1 MNHMFRLMLG
11 VLLLAAPPAT
21 AQTDYSIGA
30 QDVLTITV
38 YDQDDLS
45 GKFTVDADG
54 TLTFPLI
61 GRVKAG
67 GLTLRTL
74 EEDLRKKLADGYLR
88 NPQVSVS
95 MEQYRSQ
102 RIFVMGEV
110 RSPGAYQLTGDM
122 TIIEAIARAGSTTP
136 QAADGMMI
144 VRPKEGSK
152 ADGPV
157 LATDDHSEV
166 IRVNLRE
173 IQEGAL
179 SKNVQLLDG
188 DTLVVQKARSVYVFG
203 QVRAPGAY
211 PVDKDTTVLQAMSLA
226 GGVTD
231 RGSTGRIKIVRT
243 VDGKKKEIKVKLTDI
258 VEPGDTI
265 IVAERF
271 F

>member
-1 MNHMFRLMLG
+1 MTRIFTFAAA
-11 VLLLAAPPAT
+11 LALTVTTLAQ
-21 AQTDYSIGA
+21 AQTDYSIGP

-38 YDQDDLS
+38 YDQADLS
-45 GKFTVDADG
+45 GKFTVDPDG
-54 TLTFPLI
+54 TLTFPLL

-67 GLTLRTL
+67 GLTLRGL
-74 EEDLRKKLADGYLR
+74 EQDLTKRLADGYLR

-95 MEQYRSQ
+95 MDQYRSQ

-110 RSPGAYQLTGDM
+110 RAPGAYQLTGDM

-136 QAADGMMI
+136 QAADEMMI
-144 VRPKEGSK
+144 VRPKEGAK
-152 ADGPV
+152 EGPA
-157 LATDDHSEV
+157 LPTDTDSEV
-166 IRVNLRE
+166 IRINLRE

-179 SKNVQLLDG
+179 SKNVELRDG

-203 QVRAPGAY
+203 QVKAPGAY
-211 PVDKDTTVLQAMSLA
+211 AVDKDTTVLQALSLA

-231 RGSTGRIKIVRT
+231 RGSTGRIKIVRA
-243 VDGKKKEIKVKLTDI
+243 VDGKKKELKVKLTDL

>member
-1 MNHMFRLMLG
+1 MTAFLRVFAGVMLLSVG
-11 VLLLAAPPAT
+11 AL
-21 AQTDYSIGA
+21 AQTDYTIGA

-38 YDQDDLS
+38 YDQAELS
-45 GKFTVDADG
+45 GKFTVDPDG
-54 TLTFPLI
+54 TLTFPLL

-67 GLTLRTL
+67 GSTLRAL
-74 EEDLRKKLADGYLR
+74 EEDLRKRLADGYLR

-95 MEQYRSQ
+95 METYRSQ
-102 RIFVMGEV
+102 QIFVMGEV
-110 RSPGAYQLTGDM
+110 RAPGAYPLTGDM

-136 QAADGMMI
+136 QAADEVMI
-144 VRPKEGSK
+144 VRPKEGEV
-152 ADGPV
+152 DGPI
-157 LATDDHSEV
+157 LAVDGDADV
-166 IRVNLRE
+166 IRVNLRD

-179 SKNVQLLDG
+179 SKNVALRDG

-203 QVRAPGAY
+203 QVKTPGAY
-211 PVDKDTTVLQAMSLA
+211 AVDKDTTVLQALSLA

-243 VDGKKKEIKVKLTDI
+243 ADGRKKELKVKLTDI